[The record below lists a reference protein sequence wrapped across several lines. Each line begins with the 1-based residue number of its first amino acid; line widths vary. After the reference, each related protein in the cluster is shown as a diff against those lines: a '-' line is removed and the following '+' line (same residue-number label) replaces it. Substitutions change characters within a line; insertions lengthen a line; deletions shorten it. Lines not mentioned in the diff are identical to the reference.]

1 LRSVRIGSRGSKLAL
16 CQAGHIRERLLREP
30 TAAIEI
36 IIIKTSGDQ
45 FSATPANQIGG
56 KGIFIKE
63 IEEAL
68 LDGRVDL
75 AVHSMKDVP
84 TDLGADL
91 EIAAVTRREDPRDC
105 LIGRVGGT
113 LESLPHGARV
123 GTGSIRRQSQ
133 LRHFRPDLDLRDL
146 RGNVDTRLRKLD
158 AGEYD
163 AIVLAKAGLDRLGIG
178 ERITEI
184 ISPDV
189 LLPAVGQGALG
200 VEIMASRKNEF
211 PFLDALN
218 DLDTMI
224 GVRAERA
231 LLAALEGGCQVPLGA
246 WGRIEREQLV
256 LEACVLSADGSEHLR
271 RRATGAVNSPEA
283 LGRSLARD
291 LFVAGAGRILR
302 LAGRSVGGR

>member
-1 LRSVRIGSRGSKLAL
+1 LTPLRIGSRGSKLAL
-16 CQAGHIRERLLREP
+16 WQAGHIRERLLHESSGP
-30 TAAIEI
+30 IEI
-36 IIIKTSGDQ
+36 VIIKTSGDQ
-45 FSATPANQIGG
+45 FSAAPASQIEG

-84 TDLGADL
+84 TDLGADF
-91 EIAAVTRREDPRDC
+91 EIAAVTERGDPRDC
-105 LIGRVGGT
+105 LIARGGAT

-133 LRHFRPDLDLRDL
+133 LRHFRSNLDLRDL

-158 AGEYD
+158 AGDYD
-163 AIVLAKAGLDRLGIG
+163 AIVLAKAGLDRLGIA
-178 ERITEI
+178 ERISEV
-184 ISPDV
+184 ISPEI

-200 VEIMASRKNEF
+200 IEIMASREKDF

-218 DLDTMI
+218 DPDTMSC
-224 GVRAERA
+224 VRAERA

-246 WGRIEREQLV
+246 WGRIEREQL
-256 LEACVLSADGSEHLR
+256 LLDACVLSADGVEYLR
-271 RRATGAVNSPEA
+271 RRATGEVNDPEA
-283 LGRSLARD
+283 LGRSLAQD
-291 LFVAGAGRILR
+291 LLAAGAGRILR
-302 LAGRSVGGR
+302 LAGRTVGG

>member
-1 LRSVRIGSRGSKLAL
+1 LTPLRIGSRGSKLAL
-16 CQAGHIRERLLREP
+16 WQAGHIRERLLHGSGGP
-30 TAAIEI
+30 IEI
-36 IIIKTSGDQ
+36 VIIKTSGDQ
-45 FSATPANQIGG
+45 FSATPASQIGG

-84 TDLGADL
+84 TDLGADF
-91 EIAAVTRREDPRDC
+91 EIAAVTERGDPRDC
-105 LIGRVGGT
+105 LIARTGAT

-133 LRHFRPDLDLRDL
+133 LRHFRSDLDLFDL

-163 AIVLAKAGLDRLGIG
+163 AIMLAKAGLDRLGIAD
-178 ERITEI
+178 RISEV
-184 ISPDV
+184 ISPEI

-200 VEIMASRKNEF
+200 IEIMASREKEF

-218 DLDTMI
+218 DRDTMTC
-224 GVRAERA
+224 VRAERA

-246 WGRIEREQLV
+246 WGRIECEQLV
-256 LEACVLSADGSEHLR
+256 LDACVLSADGSEYLR
-271 RRATGAVNSPEA
+271 RRATGEANDPEA
-283 LGRSLARD
+283 LGRSLAQD
-291 LFVAGAGRILR
+291 LLAAGAGRILR
-302 LAGRSVGGR
+302 LAGRTVGG